1 MLEQTESK
9 SSIYSFFLTFDS
21 QLFVQSKFI
30 CLVRVMFDIQKL
42 SSTIK
47 KFSPYFILP
56 IIISYLLMNILD
68 GNNGLQSHSRLNSQ
82 IFQLK
87 QNIESTKLENKL
99 LNIKISLMQPDQKN
113 DDLIDENVRK
123 IFGYGKNNEY
133 TIYFN

>member
-1 MLEQTESK
+1 
-9 SSIYSFFLTFDS
+9 
-21 QLFVQSKFI
+21 
-30 CLVRVMFDIQKL
+30 MFDIQKL
-42 SSTIK
+42 ASKIR
-47 KFSPYFILP
+47 KFSAYFILP

-68 GNNGLQSHSRLNSQ
+68 GNNGLQSHSRLNNQ
-82 IFQLK
+82 AFQLK

-99 LNIKISLMQPDQKN
+99 LNIKISLMQPNQKN